1 MLGICNFCHINPKN
15 NSQYLAMSNFHQ
27 PVLSDQAISYLKPQL
42 GGSFIDCTLG
52 GAGHTVE
59 ILRRVLP
66 RGKILGID
74 LDPIALKAAK
84 EELKNYSSAV
94 LVQDNFR
101 HLKKIAEKN
110 NFKKVDGILLDLG
123 LSSGQLADHSR
134 GFSFLA
140 EGGLDMRFGQQ
151 SELTAQRILNTYRQ
165 KQLFEIFKNFGQER
179 LAKPIAEKIVLERKL
194 APIKTPAE
202 LVAIVSEIYKKFYR
216 QNSRTNPATK
226 IFQALR
232 IAVNQELENL
242 TEVLPQAL
250 GLLKKGGRIAVISY
264 HSLEDRT
271 VKDFFKQESR
281 DCVCPPELPLCQCGH
296 KKTLKIITKKPVAA
310 AEEEVLNNPRSRSA
324 KLRVA
329 ERC

>member
-1 MLGICNFCHINPKN
+1 
-15 NSQYLAMSNFHQ
+15 
-27 PVLSDQAISYLKPQL
+27 
-42 GGSFIDCTLG
+42 
-52 GAGHTVE
+52 
-59 ILRRVLP
+59 
-66 RGKILGID
+66 
-74 LDPIALKAAK
+74 
-84 EELKNYSSAV
+84 
-94 LVQDNFR
+94 
-101 HLKKIAEKN
+101 
-110 NFKKVDGILLDLG
+110 
-123 LSSGQLADHSR
+123 
-134 GFSFLA
+134 
-140 EGGLDMRFGQQ
+140 
-151 SELTAQRILNTYRQ
+151 
-165 KQLFEIFKNFGQER
+165 
-179 LAKPIAEKIVLERKL
+179 L

-296 KKTLKIITKKPVAA
+296 KKTLKIITKKPIVPTDQ
-310 AEEEVLNNPRSRSA
+310 EMTQNPRSRSA

-329 ERC
+329 VRL